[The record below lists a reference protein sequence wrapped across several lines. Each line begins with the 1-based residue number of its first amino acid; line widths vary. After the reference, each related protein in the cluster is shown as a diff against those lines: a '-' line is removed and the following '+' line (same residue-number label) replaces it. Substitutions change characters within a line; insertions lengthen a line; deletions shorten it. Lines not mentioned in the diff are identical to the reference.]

1 MKNKNKR
8 SLQIQLCMNII
19 IYHLWLLHTCSE
31 FRMQNIQAN
40 TLDPWLTAK
49 RPNAHVIP
57 IKGSSI
63 IVAFMTF
70 L

>member
-1 MKNKNKR
+1 ME
-8 SLQIQLCMNII
+8 LFVVI
-19 IYHLWLLHTCSE
+19 TCSE
-31 FRMQNIQAN
+31 LRMVNIQAN

-49 RPNAHVIP
+49 RPNAQVIP
-57 IKGSSI
+57 SKGSNI